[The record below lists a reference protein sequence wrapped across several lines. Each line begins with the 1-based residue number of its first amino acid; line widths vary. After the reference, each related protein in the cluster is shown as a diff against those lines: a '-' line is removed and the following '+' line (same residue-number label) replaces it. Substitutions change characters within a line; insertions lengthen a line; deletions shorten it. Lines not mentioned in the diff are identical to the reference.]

1 MHEKSKRRRIGRPS
15 PALVIAMVALI
26 TSLTGSAWAAFG
38 DEALRRNKKPRIA
51 KNSVGTRQLK
61 AKAVKT
67 GKIANNAVN
76 SGKVKNNSLTGADI
90 DVNKLGVVPSAI
102 SAAAAGNANTVGGH
116 AANCPAGS
124 TLIRG
129 LCFDLALNG
138 PIAGVKAAA
147 DTCAAKGGYLPT
159 TMELYSIRN
168 VINLGTGIG
177 SDYAVADQYYAD
189 TTGVNYRTI
198 AVDGAGTI
206 QEIGIGAPVKYIC
219 AYQLVR

>member
-1 MHEKSKRRRIGRPS
+1 MHEKSMRQWIGRPS

-38 DEALRRNKKPRIA
+38 DEAFRQNKKPRIA

-61 AKAVKT
+61 AKAVRT
-67 GKIANNAVN
+67 GKIARNAVN
-76 SGKVKNNSLTGADI
+76 SAKVKNNSLTGADI
-90 DVNKLGVVPSAI
+90 NVNKIGVVPSAI

-138 PIAGVKAAA
+138 PVAGVKAAA
-147 DTCAAKGGYLPT
+147 NVCAAKGGYLPT
-159 TMELYSIRN
+159 PMELYSVRT
-168 VINLGTGIG
+168 VINLGTGIAP
-177 SDYAVADQYYAD
+177 DYAVSDQYYAD
-189 TTGVNYRTI
+189 DFAYKTI
-198 AVDGAGTI
+198 TVDGSGKMEELPIESST
-206 QEIGIGAPVKYIC
+206 KFIC
-219 AYQLVR
+219 TYELVR

>member
-1 MHEKSKRRRIGRPS
+1 MQAKTRRPS
-15 PALVIAMVALI
+15 PALVIAVIALI
-26 TSLTGSAWAAFG
+26 ASLMGTAYAAKLG
-38 DEALRRNKKPRIA
+38 
-51 KNSVGTRQLK
+51 KNSVGSRQLK
-61 AKAVKT
+61 SKAVKT
-67 GKIANNAVN
+67 GKIANNAVT
-76 SGKVKNNSLTGADI
+76 SVKVKNGSLTGSDI
-90 DVNKLGVVPSAI
+90 NVSKLGTVPTAS
-102 SAAAAGNANTVGGH
+102 NATQAQNADTVGGH